1 MESLSGPSPEEIKAR
16 LKEHAEWGV
25 KHWGSGAIFAHA
37 LAYIE
42 ELEKQV
48 APAGSP
54 RSVGG

>member
-1 MESLSGPSPEEIKAR
+1 MEPSVPSLEEVKAR
-16 LKEHAEWGV
+16 LKEHADWGV
-25 KHWGSGAIFAHA
+25 VHWGHGGVFAHA
-37 LAYIE
+37 LFYIE